1 MALGGRIAVKNGN
14 DGGKAVV
21 VTVYPIAGRQLFFHV
36 PDRFCRE
43 CELTL
48 RLVQRVIEEL
58 ESEGHGIGLDVK
70 PWLNNLVEAL
80 RRGGWHPPVVTING
94 RLFSQGVVP
103 EERKLK
109 AALLQQP
116 ER

>member
-1 MALGGRIAVKNGN
+1 MALESRMAVKSGN

-21 VTVYPIAGRQLFFHV
+21 VTVYPIAGRQLFFRV
-36 PDRFCRE
+36 PDSFCRE

-48 RLVQRVIEEL
+48 RLVQQVIEAL
-58 ESEGHGIGLDVK
+58 ESEGHGMRLEVK

-80 RRGGWHPPVVTING
+80 RRGGWHPPVVTVDG

-103 EERKLK
+103 DKDRLR
-109 AALLQQP
+109 AALLQQSDG
-116 ER
+116 

>member
-1 MALGGRIAVKNGN
+1 MAAKSPRDNGG
-14 DGGKAVV
+14 VV
-21 VTVYPIAGRQLFFHV
+21 VAIYPIAGRQLFFSV

-43 CELTL
+43 CDLTL
-48 RLVQRVIEEL
+48 RLVQGVIEEL
-58 ESEGHGIGLDVK
+58 GPEGHGIGLDVK

-103 EERKLK
+103 EKDELR
-109 AALLQQP
+109 AALLQ
-116 ER
+116 RRDG

>member
-1 MALGGRIAVKNGN
+1 MAVKSVRG
-14 DGGKAVV
+14 DGVV
-21 VTVYPIAGRQLFFHV
+21 AVTVYPIAGRQLFFHV

-48 RLVQRVIEEL
+48 RLVQRVIEEI
-58 ESEGHGIGLDVK
+58 EPEGRGIRLDVK

-80 RRGGWHPPVVTING
+80 RRGGWHSPVVTING

-103 EERKLK
+103 EKDRLR